1 MIFGRIDEIHVC
13 RSIFVG
19 GDRPRWASQS
29 RRLSREDSRRNCQ
42 DASQECELRIG
53 GKCFLLVS
61 GNLTEESALTG
72 IALESVP
79 TENLANI
86 SERFLEKIEG
96 FSVVD
101 SSVKIGLTGMA
112 PV

>member
-1 MIFGRIDEIHVC
+1 M
-13 RSIFVG
+13 
-19 GDRPRWASQS
+19 
-29 RRLSREDSRRNCQ
+29 
-42 DASQECELRIG
+42 
-53 GKCFLLVS
+53 S